1 MRRFFPPGSAG
12 AAGKRWSHI
21 ACLEAAKASA
31 AVSASSRHRSAR
43 RARLARLLRQFFGR
57 INQGR
62 HALQRHLPR
71 MKKSTANMDTRVEP
85 LPNNGGRWSPQRK
98 AALLLALDYDLI
110 SLKEAGARFVLSPD
124 EVESWRRQLSRAGVR
139 ALRSTRLQHFPEC
152 RL

>member
-1 MRRFFPPGSAG
+1 MQRFQRRLGTVALGVLGWPDSSVNSLAALIKGGTPYSA
-12 AAGKRWSHI
+12 
-21 ACLEAAKASA
+21 
-31 AVSASSRHRSAR
+31 
-43 RARLARLLRQFFGR
+43 
-57 INQGR
+57 
-62 HALQRHLPR
+62 HLPR